1 MLAAWV
7 SCTNKYAKK
16 EEKEKKTTFSAKC
29 HGALLKYK
37 RDYLLNN
44 MLV

>member
-1 MLAAWV
+1 V
-7 SCTNKYAKK
+7 K
-16 EEKEKKTTFSAKC
+16 EKEKEKEKEEEKTTFSAKC

-37 RDYLLNN
+37 RDYLINN

>member
-1 MLAAWV
+1 LAAQA
-7 SCTNKYAKK
+7 SCANEYAKEK
-16 EEKEKKTTFSAKC
+16 EEEKNMTFSAKC

-37 RDYLLNN
+37 GDYLINI

>member
-1 MLAAWV
+1 V
-7 SCTNKYAKK
+7 KEK
-16 EEKEKKTTFSAKC
+16 EEEEKKTTFSAKC

-37 RDYLLNN
+37 RDNLINN